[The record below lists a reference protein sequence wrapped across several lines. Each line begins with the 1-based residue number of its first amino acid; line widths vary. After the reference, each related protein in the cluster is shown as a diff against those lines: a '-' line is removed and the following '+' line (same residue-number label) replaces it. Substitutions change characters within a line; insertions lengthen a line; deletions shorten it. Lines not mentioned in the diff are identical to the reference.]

1 MTTLHIA
8 HLYPTEL
15 GINGDVGNVMALAF
29 RARAF
34 GVDVRVT
41 DIHRGDSLPTD
52 IDLVHVGSGPTDA
65 LQLVL
70 PDIQRHR
77 DSLMSLRE
85 AGVPFLGISGGWFV
99 LGESVT
105 FIDGVTLEGACVFP
119 TRVTLLASRAVGEI
133 EVLTAWG
140 SVTGFENHS
149 SHVDDAGLT
158 HFGSVIHGV
167 GSDPTRSTGDRWD
180 GVVLGSSIGTNLH
193 GPLLPMNPDIA
204 DSLITAAVTRRI
216 PEWTLPDAAS
226 LKQLDEFA
234 RRSRDAVRGRL

>member
-1 MTTLHIA
+1 MTTLHLA
-8 HLYPTEL
+8 HLYPREL

-41 DIHRGDSLPTD
+41 DVHRGESIPTD
-52 IDLVHVGSGPTDA
+52 VDLVHVGSGPTDA
-65 LQLVL
+65 LELVL

-77 DSLMSLRE
+77 ERLISLRE
-85 AGVPFLGISGGWFV
+85 AGVPFLGISAGWFA

-105 FIDGVTLEGACVFP
+105 FVGGATVDGAGVFP
-119 TRVTLLASRAVGEI
+119 TRVRLLGSRAVGEI

-149 SHVDDAGLT
+149 SHVDDAGVA

-204 DSLITAAVTRRI
+204 DFLITAAVVRQA
-216 PEWTLPDAAS
+216 PEWTLPSVSS
-226 LKQLDEFA
+226 LEQLDEFA
-234 RRSRDAVRGRL
+234 RRSRDAVRSRL